1 MVGSSEF
8 IRGYTEI
15 ILCSL
20 VFAEDDY
27 IYNLVN
33 KITNVSNNMIQITNP
48 STLMIIKK
56 MILDG
61 KVISYDSLNEK
72 GVNRKFYSLTEK
84 GKKYYL
90 DNRDFF
96 LDSLRGLEKLI
107 KGEMSDEEKN
117 KTIY

>member
-20 VFAEDDY
+20 LFAEDDY
-27 IYNLVN
+27 IYNLVK

-61 KVISYDSLNEK
+61 KIISYDSLNEK

-84 GKKYYL
+84 GKKY
-90 DNRDFF
+90 
-96 LDSLRGLEKLI
+96 
-107 KGEMSDEEKN
+107 
-117 KTIY
+117 